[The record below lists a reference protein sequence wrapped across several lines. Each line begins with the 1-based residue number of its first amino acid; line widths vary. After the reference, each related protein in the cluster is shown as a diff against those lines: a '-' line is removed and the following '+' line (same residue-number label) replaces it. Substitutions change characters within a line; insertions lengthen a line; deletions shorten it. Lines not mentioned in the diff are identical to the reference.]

1 MVYIEYEFFTKDEAR
16 RDFIISLL
24 PEVGFDGFE
33 ELNGSV
39 KAFISGS
46 AWEQEAVLDILKQND
61 LGDIEFKYTTI
72 EPQNWNEQWEK
83 SFSPLLIANRV
94 SIRAPFH
101 EPQPAEFQLVIEPK
115 MSFGTGHHPTTAL
128 MIQQML
134 AMDMTGRSVVDF
146 GSGTGVL
153 AILAE
158 KLGASSI
165 LAIDNEE
172 WAVEN
177 SKENLVRNDAVKVE
191 VVFADTMSTTD
202 LKFDIMLANINR
214 NVILK
219 NLLSWR
225 NFIKPAGVLIVSG
238 ILVTDTKDISDMAVQ
253 CGFEVEKVLTEDGW
267 VSILFKSN

>member
-1 MVYIEYEFFTKDEAR
+1 
-16 RDFIISLL
+16 
-24 PEVGFDGFE
+24 
-33 ELNGSV
+33 
-39 KAFISGS
+39 
-46 AWEQEAVLDILKQND
+46 
-61 LGDIEFKYTTI
+61 
-72 EPQNWNEQWEK
+72 
-83 SFSPLLIANRV
+83 
-94 SIRAPFH
+94 
-101 EPQPAEFQLVIEPK
+101 
-115 MSFGTGHHPTTAL
+115 

-134 AMDMTGRSVVDF
+134 AMDMKDRSVVDF

-177 SKENLVRNDAVKVE
+177 SKENLVRNDAEKVE
-191 VVFADTMSTTD
+191 VVFADTMNISD
-202 LKFDIMLANINR
+202 RKFDIMLANINR

-225 NFIKPAGVLIVSG
+225 NFIKPGGVLIVSG

>member
-1 MVYIEYEFFTKDEAR
+1 MVYIEYEFFTKEEAK

-46 AWEQEAVLDILKQND
+46 VWDQDAVLDILKQND
-61 LGDIEFKYTTI
+61 LSDIEFKYTTI

-83 SFSPLLIANRV
+83 SFSPLLIADRV

-134 AMDMTGRSVVDF
+134 AIDMNGTSVVDF

-177 SKENLVRNDAVKVE
+177 SKENLIRNDAERVE
-191 VVFADTMSTTD
+191 VVFADTMNITD
-202 LKFDIMLANINR
+202 RKFDIMLANINR

-225 NFIKPAGVLIVSG
+225 NFIKPGGVLIVSG
-238 ILVTDTKDISDMAVQ
+238 ILVTDTKDVSDMAVQ
-253 CGFEVEKVLTEDGW
+253 CGYQVEKVLSEDGW